1 MSSRNGVKAKNLVV
15 FLPLR
20 DSSSLPLLRMTATKT
35 FLTECW
41 HLSAMEEH
49 HMIALNEYASYD
61 GLGLAQLVARKELKS
76 EELLAAALAAI
87 EKVNPKLNAVL
98 QTFPSQAEAEI
109 RNGLPQGPFT
119 GVPFLIKELVLHA
132 KQVRCDM
139 GSKLAQGYVAQADT
153 ELMARFRRAG
163 LVLAGTTQTP
173 ELGYNP
179 TTETVL
185 FGPVHNPWDLT
196 RSAGGSSG
204 GSSAAVAAGIVP
216 LAHAND
222 GGGSIRIPASCN
234 GLVGLKPSRDRV
246 PTGPDYGDPL
256 CGLACEFVVTRSV
269 RDAATLFDM
278 VSGADVGAPGL
289 PVPPARPYGEEVGAQ
304 PGKLRIAWTTTP
316 ASGAKIAPEC
326 ETAVHETV
334 RLLQDLGHTL
344 IEDRPRYDWDAFL
357 ENVHVIWT
365 AYTTFAVDDLVK
377 SLGRKPSLD
386 NLEAVTLAC
395 YEDGKR
401 YTAADLLNA
410 MAHGNLLS
418 RQVGA
423 FFQNIDVL
431 VTPTLAQLPAPLGEL
446 NQNRKDMTA
455 MEWTRQVFTYVPFTP
470 LFNSTGQPAIS
481 LPLHWSA
488 TGLPVGV
495 QCVGRFG
502 DEATLFRLA
511 SQLEQARPWAG
522 KRPLVHVAA

>member
-1 MSSRNGVKAKNLVV
+1 MI
-15 FLPLR
+15 
-20 DSSSLPLLRMTATKT
+20 SLNDYTA
-35 FLTECW
+35 
-41 HLSAMEEH
+41 H
-49 HMIALNEYASYD
+49 D
-61 GLGLAQLVARKELKS
+61 GLGLAELVARKEVTS
-76 EELLAAALAAI
+76 QELVDAALKAI
-87 EKVNPKLNAVL
+87 ETLNPKLNAVL
-98 QTFPSQAEAEI
+98 QTLPTQAAEEI

-119 GVPFLIKELVLHA
+119 GVPVLIKELVLHA
-132 KQVRCDM
+132 KNVRCDM
-139 GSKLAQGYVAQADT
+139 GSKLAQGFVSAADT

-163 LVLAGTTQTP
+163 LVLVGTTQTP

-196 RSAGGSSG
+196 RSPGGSSG
-204 GSSAAVAAGIVP
+204 GSGASVAAGIVP

-269 RDAATLFDM
+269 RDAAALLDM
-278 VSGADVGAPGL
+278 VAGADVGAPGQ
-289 PVPPARPYGEEVGAQ
+289 PVPPPRPYRELANTS

-316 ASGAKIAPEC
+316 ASGEKINPEC
-326 ETAVHETV
+326 EKAVQETV
-334 RLLQDLGHTL
+334 RLLESLGHTL
-344 IEDRPRYDWDAFL
+344 VEDRPRYDWEEFL
-357 ENVHVIWT
+357 ANVHVIWT
-365 AYTTFAVDDLVK
+365 SYTASAVDGLATL
-377 SLGRKPSLD
+377 LGRKPGPD

-401 YTAADLLNA
+401 RSAVELLNA
-410 MAHGNLLS
+410 MAHGNALS

-423 FFQNIDVL
+423 FFQNVDVL
-431 VTPTLAQLPAPLGEL
+431 VTPTIAQPPAPLGEL
-446 NQNRKDMTA
+446 NQNRKGMTA

-470 LFNSTGQPAIS
+470 LFNSTGQPALS

-488 TGLPVGV
+488 SGLPIGV
-495 QCVGRFG
+495 QFVGRFG
-502 DEATLFRLA
+502 DEATLLRLA
-511 SQLEQARPWAG
+511 AQLEQARPWAG
-522 KRPLVHVAA
+522 RRPPVHVAA